1 MQQARLSYAP
11 DQHWNPL
18 VLDTRGNPEVRAVSR
33 WRAGGFPVHSPAW
46 RGGMGDTAAA
56 GAEAAI
62 QGAAQGFAQGGPI
75 GAAIGAVT
83 DLIGSLLTTSL
94 TGKQKQS
101 TTAIANDAE
110 VLMQQNLSAYLA
122 SPRSQADQAAALQ
135 NYDQL
140 WNWLVTNCATPSLAD
155 AGVACVDDRQR
166 GACKW
171 DKPAGSWAQDGTG
184 AWNWTPAGAA
194 GGGVCWNWFVG
205 YRDPIA
211 NDPGVVPNEVA
222 SASVTGSSSMTLTD
236 GTVVTTTPSGST
248 VSSPGGTSID
258 ITPVL
263 IGAGALVFLALML
276 PGGNS

>member
-33 WRAGGFPVHSPAW
+33 WRAGGFPVHSPAR

-62 QGAAQGFAQGGPI
+62 RGAEQGMAQGGPI

-94 TGKQKQS
+94 SGKQKQS

-171 DKPAGSWAQDGTG
+171 DKPAGSWTASMGPRSRDRGIAMPST
-184 AWNWTPAGAA
+184 AMTSEPPASMGPRS
-194 GGGVCWNWFVG
+194 
-205 YRDPIA
+205 RDRGIYMDVAEAKQNPLLQWGRDHVIA
-211 NDPGVVPNEVA
+211 E
-222 SASVTGSSSMTLTD
+222 SSYCLA
-236 GTVVTTTPSGST
+236 
-248 VSSPGGTSID
+248 VS
-258 ITPVL
+258 
-263 IGAGALVFLALML
+263 
-276 PGGNS
+276 